1 MTLYMADEARHRG
14 TAGMLPCQADIAS
27 DNDIANVILLS
38 DIDNLTICMT
48 LYNILVRINILLR
61 EIVEPLQLLAR
72 CKQGDESA
80 LHR

>member
-1 MTLYMADEARHRG
+1 MPGNGD
-14 TAGMLPCQADIAS
+14 DIAS

-72 CKQGDESA
+72 CKQGDESV